1 MPKKYLKRNFW
12 ILLLVDIIGL
22 SVGFCASYWIRM
34 DLDYLV
40 SNIRTILVGL
50 PVVLL
55 IKLIFLFKF
64 DLYSGMWRYT
74 GIKDLLN
81 LLKAT
86 ILAFILTLFIA
97 HLPIHN
103 FFLSRSAII
112 IDFVLG
118 IMVLGSSRISARIY
132 FEYFIKGDYSSN
144 VKRILILGA
153 GNAGEKILR
162 DVLKSRGLSYHV
174 VGLLDDDRD
183 KIGHKIHGIPVL
195 GSISMVKKIVKD
207 MMIDELI
214 VATPSATKCEFKKI
228 IDKCKSAE
236 IRYRI
241 IPSITEIISKK
252 VGIDSARK
260 LSYEDIL
267 GRSEVSLDSK
277 TVSQVISDKIVLVTG
292 AGGSIG
298 SELCRQ
304 IANFKPRKLLLFDVA
319 ESPLY
324 HIDMELSNNMPY
336 LDIVPII
343 GDVKDKVHLQKIFA
357 KYTPEIVFH
366 AAAYKHVPMME
377 LQPWKA
383 IENNTFG
390 TETLAG
396 VSAEF
401 AVEKFILISTD
412 KAVNPTSIMGA
423 SKKLAEL
430 VILNKNNGKTAF
442 SVVRFGNVL
451 GSVGSV
457 IPLFEKQIAHGG
469 PVTVTHPDI
478 VRYFMT
484 IPEASL
490 LVLQAACLNKGKDIF
505 VLDMGKQIKIDK
517 IAREMIEFF
526 GYVPGKDIEIE
537 YIGLRPGEKLYEELN
552 AKFEDL
558 TPTSNPKI
566 NLVLSKEPREI
577 DQECFEKLR
586 KAAVE
591 KIDLEIRELVEQILP
606 EYSFAKKGEC

>member
-1 MPKKYLKRNFW
+1 MPRKYLKRNFW
-12 ILLLVDIIGL
+12 ILLFIDIISL
-22 SVGFCASYWIRM
+22 SASFCASYWIRM

-40 SNIRTILVGL
+40 NHINSILVGL
-50 PVVLL
+50 PIVLL
-55 IKLIFLFKF
+55 IKMLLLFKF

-74 GIKDLLN
+74 GIKDLIN

-86 ILAFILTLFIA
+86 VLAFGITLFIA
-97 HLPIHN
+97 YLPIN
-103 FFLSRSAII
+103 GFFLSRSAII

-118 IMVLGSSRISARIY
+118 IMVLGASRVSARIY
-132 FEYFIKGDYSSN
+132 YENFKKGDFSSSI
-144 VKRILILGA
+144 KRILIVGA

-183 KIGHKIHGIPVL
+183 KIGHKIHGVPVL
-195 GSISMVKKIVKD
+195 GSISMVKKIVRD
-207 MMIDELI
+207 NLIDELI
-214 VATPSATKCEFKKI
+214 VATPSATKCEFRKI
-228 IDKCKSAE
+228 IEKCKSTE
-236 IRYRI
+236 IQYRI
-241 IPSITEIISKK
+241 IPSITEIINKK
-252 VGIDSARK
+252 VSIDSARK

-267 GRSEVSLDSK
+267 GRSEVSLDAK
-277 TVSQVISDKIVLVTG
+277 MVSEVINDKVILVTG

-298 SELCRQ
+298 SEICRQ
-304 IANFKPRKLLLFDVA
+304 IAKFRPKKLLLFDLA

-324 HIDMELSNNMPY
+324 HIDMELANNLPY
-336 LDIVPII
+336 LDIVPIV
-343 GDVKDKVHLQKIFA
+343 GDIKDEGHLKKVFA
-357 KYTPEIVFH
+357 KYAPEIVFH

-383 IENNTFG
+383 IENNTLG
-390 TETLAG
+390 TETLASIAG
-396 VSAEF
+396 EF
-401 AVEKFILISTD
+401 EVEKFILISTD

-430 VILNKNNGKTAF
+430 VVLNKNNDKTAF

-457 IPLFEKQIAHGG
+457 IPLFEKQIATGG

-490 LVLQAACLNKGKDIF
+490 LVLQAACLNEGKDIF

-552 AKFEDL
+552 ANFEDL
-558 TPTSNPKI
+558 IATSHPKI
-566 NLVLSKEPREI
+566 NLVLSKEPRKI
-577 DQECFEKLR
+577 NQRHLNKLR
-586 KAAVE
+586 EATTE
-591 KIDLEIRELVEQILP
+591 KIDMEIRKIVEGILP
-606 EYSFAKKGEC
+606 EYSFAKKGDC